1 MVQNMK
7 NTNEETCSK
16 NSQALRLRKIVK
28 ESRISLVIGA
38 LLLII
43 LFGTSILVEK
53 VSDEQLESTMY
64 LNQYRLGSKTLTY
77 AVQAYAV
84 TGEQQYYDAYM
95 NELNVDKNRDIA
107 WAGLEK
113 NDIKTDEWEK
123 LNTIASLSNGLVP
136 LEQNAMESAAS
147 GDTQSAIS
155 YVFGTEYE
163 DTIQQINSLTDEVI
177 EKIQTRIN
185 KQKNMFLVF
194 QVIAAIAFV
203 CAFLHLSWQTVKAS
217 SFSEKELLKPIVKV
231 SEQMI
236 ALSGGNLHN
245 NFDLS
250 EDDSEVGKM
259 VAAINY
265 MKQNL
270 SGMIAEISENLKQ
283 MGQGNYQIELHQKY
297 VGEYVQIQQS
307 FNEIIED
314 MKDTV
319 STIQNVSKE
328 INSGSGQLADA
339 AEDLASACTTQASQ
353 ISDIAILIDDLNQDI
368 DADKKEA
375 EEAVKISNLEASTL
389 TEGNAKMEELKNAIT
404 DISKCSE
411 EINTII
417 STIEEISS
425 ETNMLSL
432 NASIEA
438 ARAGEAGKGFAVVA
452 EQVKKLAEESSQAA
466 GKTTQLIQ
474 MTIAAVE
481 NGTKIADEAVVTME
495 DVMMSSAEVRERITR
510 IMEKLEKEAIS
521 ISNINDNVSEV
532 AGIVDN
538 NSATS
543 QETAAI
549 SEQQKAQVES
559 MVLLVSKFRI

>member
-136 LEQNAMESAAS
+136 LEQNAMESAAN

>member
-1 MVQNMK
+1 MVQNMG
-7 NTNEETCSK
+7 NTNEGTCSK

-28 ESRISLVIGA
+28 ESRISLIIGA

-43 LFGTSILVEK
+43 LFVTSILVEK

-77 AVQAYAV
+77 AVQSYAV
-84 TGEQQYYDAYM
+84 TGEQEHYDEYM

-113 NDIKTDEWEK
+113 NNIKADEWEK

-136 LEQNAMESAAS
+136 LEESAMQS
-147 GDTQSAIS
+147 VSNGDTQSAINF
-155 YVFGTEYE
+155 VFSEEYE
-163 DTIQQINSLTDEVI
+163 ETIQQINSLTDEVI
-177 EKIQTRIN
+177 QQIQTRMN
-185 KQKNMFLVF
+185 KQEKLFLIL
-194 QVIAAIAFV
+194 QIIAAIAFV
-203 CAFLHLSWQTVKAS
+203 FAFLHLSWQTVKAS
-217 SFSEKELLKPIVKV
+217 SFSEKELLKPIIKV

-236 ALSGGNLHN
+236 ALAGGNLHN
-245 NFDLS
+245 DFELS

-259 VAAINY
+259 VVAINY

-270 SGMIAEISENLKQ
+270 SGIIAEISENLKQ

-319 STIQNVSKE
+319 STIQNASQE
-328 INSGSGQLADA
+328 INSGSSQLANA
-339 AEDLASACTTQASQ
+339 AEDLASACTSQASQ
-353 ISDIAILIDDLNQDI
+353 ISDISILIDDLNHDI

-389 TEGNAKMEELKNAIT
+389 TEGNAKMEELKNAIA
-404 DISKCSE
+404 DISRCSE

-417 STIEEISS
+417 SSIEKISS

-474 MTIAAVE
+474 MTIAAVK
-481 NGTKIADEAVVTME
+481 NGTRIADEAVVTME
-495 DVMMSSAEVRERITR
+495 DVMMSSSEVKERIAN
-510 IMEKLEKEAIS
+510 IVEKLEKEAVSINNIS
-521 ISNINDNVSEV
+521 DTVSEV

-543 QETAAI
+543 QETAAV

-559 MVLLVSKFRI
+559 MVQLVSKFRI

>member
-1 MVQNMK
+1 
-7 NTNEETCSK
+7 
-16 NSQALRLRKIVK
+16 
-28 ESRISLVIGA
+28 
-38 LLLII
+38 
-43 LFGTSILVEK
+43 
-53 VSDEQLESTMY
+53 
-64 LNQYRLGSKTLTY
+64 
-77 AVQAYAV
+77 
-84 TGEQQYYDAYM
+84 
-95 NELNVDKNRDIA
+95 
-107 WAGLEK
+107 
-113 NDIKTDEWEK
+113 
-123 LNTIASLSNGLVP
+123 
-136 LEQNAMESAAS
+136 
-147 GDTQSAIS
+147 
-155 YVFGTEYE
+155 
-163 DTIQQINSLTDEVI
+163 
-177 EKIQTRIN
+177 
-185 KQKNMFLVF
+185 
-194 QVIAAIAFV
+194 
-203 CAFLHLSWQTVKAS
+203 
-217 SFSEKELLKPIVKV
+217 
-231 SEQMI
+231 
-236 ALSGGNLHN
+236 
-245 NFDLS
+245 
-250 EDDSEVGKM
+250 
-259 VAAINY
+259 
-265 MKQNL
+265 
-270 SGMIAEISENLKQ
+270 
-283 MGQGNYQIELHQKY
+283 
-297 VGEYVQIQQS
+297 
-307 FNEIIED
+307 

-319 STIQNVSKE
+319 STIHNVSKE

-438 ARAGEAGKGFAVVA
+438 ARTGEAGKGFAVVA

-466 GKTTQLIQ
+466 GKTTQLIR

>member
-1 MVQNMK
+1 MVQNME

-107 WAGLEK
+107 WAGLGK

-155 YVFGTEYE
+155 YVFGTEYK

-203 CAFLHLSWQTVKAS
+203 CAFLHLSRQTVKAS

-259 VAAINY
+259 VASINY

-319 STIQNVSKE
+319 STIQNASKE

-510 IMEKLEKEAIS
+510 IVEKLEKEAIS

>member
-1 MVQNMK
+1 MVQNME
-7 NTNEETCSK
+7 NTNEETCNK

-250 EDDSEVGKM
+250 ADDSEVGKM

-319 STIQNVSKE
+319 STIQNASKE

-510 IMEKLEKEAIS
+510 IVEKLEKEAIS

>member
-1 MVQNMK
+1 MVQNME

-16 NSQALRLRKIVK
+16 NSQALCLRKIVK

-107 WAGLEK
+107 WAGLGK

-155 YVFGTEYE
+155 YVFGTEYK

-203 CAFLHLSWQTVKAS
+203 CAFLHLSRQTVKAS

-259 VAAINY
+259 VASINY

-319 STIQNVSKE
+319 STIQNASKE

-510 IMEKLEKEAIS
+510 IVEKLEKEAIS

>member
-510 IMEKLEKEAIS
+510 IVEKLEKEAIS

>member
-107 WAGLEK
+107 WAGLGK

-123 LNTIASLSNGLVP
+123 LNTIASLSNELVP

-203 CAFLHLSWQTVKAS
+203 CAFLHLSRQTVKAS

-319 STIQNVSKE
+319 STIQNASKE

-510 IMEKLEKEAIS
+510 IVEKLEKEAIS

>member
-1 MVQNMK
+1 MVQNME

-283 MGQGNYQIELHQKY
+283 MGQGNYQIELHQNY

-319 STIQNVSKE
+319 STIQNASKE

-353 ISDIAILIDDLNQDI
+353 IADIAILIDDLNQDI

-510 IMEKLEKEAIS
+510 IVEKLEKEAIS